1 MGDRCWV
8 EVTVRKDHAERFLEI
23 AGYDPESRHETEHV
37 VEFEFQEANYGMG
50 HQLDE
55 AAASGLEFYGQH
67 TAGDSYGCAEFFTA
81 GKGSV
86 EYIPTGDDNY
96 GVVVSGSTPSE
107 RWARLRELETRI
119 AQRSELVRRMNNP
132 LYDLIKESA

>member
-8 EVTVRKDHAERFLEI
+8 EVTVRKDHVERFLQI
-23 AGYDPESRHETEHV
+23 ADYDPESQSESDHV
-37 VEFEFQEANYGMG
+37 VEFQFQEVNYGMG
-50 HQLDE
+50 SQLDE
-55 AAASGLEFYGQH
+55 AAADGLEFYGHH
-67 TAGDSYGCAEFFTA
+67 TAGDSYGSSEFFSD

-86 EYIPTGDDNY
+86 EYIPTGDDGY
-96 GVVVSGSTPSE
+96 GIVVSGSTPSE

-119 AQRSELVRRMNNP
+119 AQRDELIKRMNNP